1 MTKAI
6 RLPEAAALMPLQYGF
21 FDDFQGFL
29 TATSTAKYTVVTAVD
44 GTVLQLDAAP
54 GGVAIKSAVASGSGD
69 EDCYLAREAETF
81 LPAADKP
88 LSFGA
93 LVQATEDDTNQNNL
107 IVGLTNAVAA
117 DLLVS
122 AGAGPKASGTT
133 LAFYKV
139 DGGLNW
145 WVHASLGST
154 QTKVELTATNS
165 LDGTAHVGS
174 GTAKQHLQIDFLP
187 KNSTQADVIY
197 KIDGVA
203 VYKLTDWVF
212 TSATDVQAVVGC
224 KDGDAGDEVTINL
237 YALYCYQAR

>member
-1 MTKAI
+1 MSRAI
-6 RLPEAAALMPLQYGF
+6 RLPELAQLMHLQHGF
-21 FDDFQGFL
+21 CDDFQGFL

-44 GTVLQLDAAP
+44 GTVTQIDAAG
-54 GGVAIKSAVASGSGD
+54 GGVAIKSAAASASGN

-81 LPAADKP
+81 KPAADKP

-93 LVQATEDDTNQNNL
+93 LVQATEDDVNQNNL
-107 IVGLTNAVAA
+107 IVGLTDGVAA
-117 DLLVS
+117 DLLVND
-122 AGAGPKASGTT
+122 GAGPKTSGTT
-133 LAFYKV
+133 LAFFKK

-145 WVHASLGST
+145 WIHASLSTT
-154 QTKVELTATNS
+154 QTSVELTAANS
-165 LDGTAHVGS
+165 LDKVAHVGS
-174 GTAKQHLQIDFLP
+174 GSAKQLLEIDFIP

-224 KDGDAGDEVTINL
+224 KDGDASDEVTINL
-237 YALYCYQAR
+237 YGLYCYQAR